1 MIAQLGLLAQGSD
14 FDNWTNLL
22 ILLVMGAL
30 WLVGALVKTASR
42 GRSAQ
47 QDGRGG
53 LSGRP
58 SRPRETW
65 QERLARKVEEI
76 QRAAEA
82 GSTETARR
90 TEQKTGLPAGGGQT
104 PPARA
109 PGGKITVRQGPGGES
124 VMVYE
129 RPATQPPAPPAPP
142 APRPTR
148 RRRIPQPVEATVR
161 APAPEPALTRARIKS
176 DSSAKPTITGLPS
189 AVLEP
194 SAPDTARIKAPQT
207 PADLEAPPVLDY
219 GDPDALRKAILHYEI
234 LGKPLAFRD
243 LFE

>member
-42 GRSAQ
+42 SRSAQ

-53 LSGRP
+53 PSGRP

-109 PGGKITVRQGPGGES
+109 PGGKISIRQGPGGES
-124 VMVYE
+124 VMIYE
-129 RPATQPPAPPAPP
+129 RPKAQPPAPPAPG
-142 APRPTR
+142 PRPTR
-148 RRRIPQPVEATVR
+148 PRQIPRPLEVTVR
-161 APAPEPALTRARIKS
+161 APARKPAPAPPRIES
-176 DSSAKPTITGLPS
+176 DSPAKPTLTGLPTV
-189 AVLEP
+189 ALEP
-194 SAPDTARIKAPQT
+194 PARDAAQT
-207 PADLEAPPVLDY
+207 RPPYEPTDLEAPAIIDS